1 MGAGTGAG
9 VSRLAGGNRVGA
21 VSIPRTGLGAPKHG
35 KEDNQPHVGGNT
47 WAGGTGGSDTAGL
60 GGRGG
65 AYRLDKGHTVHQ
77 VSDSAKSEVSRQ
89 AKAAAAQMARQ
100 ALERRL
106 KEIDMGAGEYQRYTE
121 TKARVA
127 RQIGELMSVL
137 LEFYKRAREREWK
150 KNQADGELDE
160 ARLVDGLT
168 GERLIFRRRVDPSSS
183 PSSPSP
189 SPSSP
194 SSGAK
199 PKRKRLHFLV
209 DCSASMYRFDSS
221 DGRLSRTLETV
232 LMLMEGL
239 AALPA
244 DCPVE
249 WAITGHSGN
258 SPEIRLL
265 DFTDPRP
272 ADERQRFAIL
282 ERIVSHAQFC
292 MSGDCTLQGL
302 KMAIAHTLKVDHAPS
317 FAQAQAQAQ
326 AQANR
331 QLEGA
336 DIEGHVFALS
346 DANFERYGIAKRDVS
361 NILLSTPK
369 AGAGAGSSLRA
380 HLVLV
385 ASRDGEAEELA
396 RAYPANVSLA
406 LDSADVPKIFKAK
419 LNDVFR

>member
-1 MGAGTGAG
+1 VT
-9 VSRLAGGNRVGA
+9 RLAGGNRAGA
-21 VSIPRTGLGAPKHG
+21 ASIPRTGLGAPKHG
-35 KEDNQPHVGGNT
+35 KEDNKPHVGGNT

-65 AYRLDKGHTVHQ
+65 PYRLDKGHAVHQ
-77 VSDSAKSEVSRQ
+77 VSDAAKAEVSSE
-89 AKAAAAQMARQ
+89 AKAAAAQMAKQ
-100 ALERRL
+100 ALEQRL
-106 KEIDMGAGEYQRYTE
+106 REIDMGVGEYQQYID

-127 RQIGELMSVL
+127 RQIGELTSVL
-137 LEFYKRAREREWK
+137 QDFSRRARERVWA

-168 GERLIFRRRVDPSSS
+168 GERLIFRRRVDPASSS
-183 PSSPSP
+183 PSSS
-189 SPSSP
+189 SSSP
-194 SSGAK
+194 SSGAQ

-221 DGRLSRTLETV
+221 DGRLTRTLETV

-244 DCPVE
+244 DCSVE
-249 WAITGHSGN
+249 WALTGHSGD

-265 DFTDPRP
+265 DFADPRP
-272 ADERQRFAIL
+272 RDERERYAIL

-292 MSGDCTLQGL
+292 LSGDCTLQGL
-302 KMAIAHTLKVDHAPS
+302 RMAIAHTLKADHPS
-317 FAQAQAQAQ
+317 SASASGQ
-326 AQANR
+326 
-331 QLEGA
+331 EGAA

-346 DANFERYGIAKRDVS
+346 DANFERYGIAKSAVS
-361 NILLSTPK
+361 KVLLDSPSPSAAGGN
-369 AGAGAGSSLRA
+369 AGAASTLRA

-396 RAYPANVSLA
+396 RAYPANVALA
-406 LDSADVPKIFKAK
+406 LDSADVPKIFKTK